1 MKVQVI
7 DGRSLIS
14 GDVTHQTKP
23 LDIILEGHRS
33 TIVFNIISSPS
44 NPLVLDL
51 SWLELINPDIDWKK
65 RKITYQ
71 TLVSHIFSIHPK
83 NSSNPSSY
91 LAQESDVKV
100 LLMVDARAFMKAAKN
115 GRAFAIYAISTFE
128 PDQGSTKLPTQYE
141 EYRDMFEEK
150 NADRLPQHQ
159 PYDCGIEL
167 QEGAQPLF
175 GPIYGLSHNAFD
187 ALREYLDKNFAK
199 NFIQH
204 SKSLAEAPI
213 LFVKKK
219 DGSLRMCVEYRGLKK
234 VRVKNRYS

>member
-1 MKVQVI
+1 
-7 DGRSLIS
+7 
-14 GDVTHQTKP
+14 
-23 LDIILEGHRS
+23 
-33 TIVFNIISSPS
+33 
-44 NPLVLDL
+44 
-51 SWLELINPDIDWKK
+51 
-65 RKITYQ
+65 
-71 TLVSHIFSIHPK
+71 
-83 NSSNPSSY
+83 
-91 LAQESDVKV
+91 
-100 LLMVDARAFMKAAKN
+100 MVDARAFMKAAKN

-234 VRVKNRYS
+234 DSEANQAFVTLKKAFTTTPILTHPDFQRPFFLETDASDFALRAVL